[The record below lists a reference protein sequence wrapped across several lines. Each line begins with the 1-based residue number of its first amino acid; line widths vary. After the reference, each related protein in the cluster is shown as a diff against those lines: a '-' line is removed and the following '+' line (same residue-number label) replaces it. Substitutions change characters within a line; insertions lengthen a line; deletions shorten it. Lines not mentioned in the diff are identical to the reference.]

1 MTPEPRHRVTRGYV
15 GMLIFAVVTVA
26 VALTVAAWG
35 VLALALEA
43 DPVTTTDR
51 PRWAGP
57 LAIVLALVL
66 LAWTLWRQ
74 AITMLRGRRAPSW
87 GYWILAAGGAYTVWG
102 LLGSAVGLPTA
113 ETWGSPFALLL
124 MPIWI
129 VASLGFWALLV
140 RRLFTD
146 RGRPRWPW
154 EKDDDIGPDWVNYGL
169 DPWHEGPAGSQGGT
183 SDDDASTPSDDDG
196 DDRPSDERGPRDGRG

>member
-26 VALTVAAWG
+26 VALTVAGWG
-35 VLALALEA
+35 LLALGISA
-43 DPVTTTDR
+43 DPVSTAGR
-51 PRWAGP
+51 PRWGGP

-74 AITMLRGRRAPSW
+74 ALAILRGRRAPAW
-87 GYWILAAGGAYTVWG
+87 GYWALAGGGAYVLWSLVG
-102 LLGSAVGLPTA
+102 SLLGLPSS
-113 ETWGSPFALLL
+113 ETWGSPFALILV
-124 MPIWI
+124 PIWV

-140 RRLFTD
+140 RRVFTD

-154 EKDDDIGPDWVNYGL
+154 ERDDDLGPDWVNYGL
-169 DPWHEGPAGSQGGT
+169 DPWHEGPAGSAGDPLGGERPERPD
-183 SDDDASTPSDDDG
+183 SSTDG
-196 DDRPSDERGPRDGRG
+196 SEGETGPGDGRG